1 MSQVEVEEIFNKF
14 KDDDLNE
21 LQTRYFT
28 SDFMIKDEIHKHK
41 VMISNLETMK
51 RCLAII
57 KIEKKYREV
66 IKNNLS

>member
-21 LQTRYFT
+21 LQSRYFT

-41 VMISNLETMK
+41 VMISNL
-51 RCLAII
+51 
-57 KIEKKYREV
+57 
-66 IKNNLS
+66 

>member
-51 RCLAII
+51 RCLVIM
-57 KIEKKYREV
+57 IEKKYIRSP
-66 IKNNLS
+66 IFTS

>member
-51 RCLAII
+51 RCLAIM
-57 KIEKKYREV
+57 IEKKYREV
-66 IKNNLS
+66 IKNNLA

>member
-51 RCLAII
+51 RCLVIM
-57 KIEKKYREV
+57 IEKKYREV
-66 IKNNLS
+66 IKNKNI